1 MGDTRAWRR
10 GDGDDLRDERRASRR
25 RELAPRGGGYDVL
38 DEMAAVATDDN
49 DKPLERIEILK
60 AEVVSDKEALSHMY
74 IAGPKPLSKKTDPL
88 ASQSSRR

>member
-1 MGDTRAWRR
+1 M
-10 GDGDDLRDERRASRR
+10 
-25 RELAPRGGGYDVL
+25 L

-60 AEVVSDKEALSHMY
+60 AEVVSDKEALSYMY